1 MNIDALK
8 RTVNAMKHSPV
19 DNYAGIPGLTS
30 WLIGAGISPTHGGM
44 RLFTCLRNHQEP
56 IIPHS
61 HRYDL
66 HCIVLA
72 GKVQNLIW
80 SPTVSSSG
88 DRFTL
93 SNLNYCGKPGSY
105 NISQSGSGYYSASSC
120 NYTAGEEYLM
130 DSKTIHS
137 IFFSR
142 GAEVLIIESAP
153 KSDTS
158 AILEPRIG
166 DETIRTFQVQPW
178 AFQQRKEDK

>member
-1 MNIDALK
+1 MKIDALK
-8 RTVNAMKHSPV
+8 RTIHAMKHSPV

-30 WLIGAGISPTHGGM
+30 WLVGAGISQNHGGM
-44 RLFTCLRNHQEP
+44 RLFTCIRNHQEP

-72 GKVQNLIW
+72 GTVQNIIW
-80 SPTVSSSG
+80 SSTVASSG
-88 DRFTL
+88 DRFTMSDL
-93 SNLNYCGKPGSY
+93 IYRGKPGDYSP
-105 NISQSGSGYYSASSC
+105 SELGTGYYAPSTCS
-120 NYTAGEEYLM
+120 YTAGEEYLM

-137 IFFSR
+137 IFFGR

-153 KSDTS
+153 KSS
-158 AILEPRIG
+158 SSVILEPRVG

-178 AFQQRKEDK
+178 AFQSRKEVD